1 MKKCLCPHIERD
13 KEEKGLVEIAVF
25 QLEELSSNYLSPSF
39 TWSEK
44 ILD

>member
-1 MKKCLCPHIERD
+1 MSLSTHREGN

-25 QLEELSSNYLSPSF
+25 QLEELSSNYLSLSF

-44 ILD
+44 ISD